1 MSNGSNWDRKPQN
14 IEVHLY
20 SHGLIYMVNPA
31 LVYSLNSVL
40 YYELGIPGID

>member
-14 IEVHLY
+14 IEVC
-20 SHGLIYMVNPA
+20 IYIVMVNPA

>member
-14 IEVHLY
+14 IEVYPY
-20 SHGLIYMVNPA
+20 SHGLIYMVN
-31 LVYSLNSVL
+31 LVVYSLNSVL